1 MNKLIYTIILLLACA
16 PFYACNTN
24 PLSPTLL
31 QQENNPLNQETMKLK
46 ITVEE
51 KTATAVLYDNA
62 SSRDFASLL
71 PLTLELSDY
80 ANTEKVATLAKALS
94 TQGAPKGYDPS
105 VGDIAYYAPW
115 GNICVFYKDFGYANG
130 LVPLGKII
138 TGMENFTVKGTVSVS
153 IELEQ

>member
-1 MNKLIYTIILLLACA
+1 MNKLIYIIILQLAWA
-16 PFYACNTN
+16 PFYACDTN
-24 PLSPTLL
+24 PLLPTLL
-31 QQENNPLNQETMKLK
+31 QQENNPLNQEPMKLK

-62 SSRDFASLL
+62 SSKDFASLL

-80 ANTEKVATLAKALS
+80 ANTEKVATLAKMLS

-115 GNICVFYKDFGYANG
+115 GNICVFYKDFSYANG
-130 LVPLGKII
+130 LIAIGKII
-138 TGMENFTVKGTVSVS
+138 NGMANFTVKSTVRVN